1 MNMKNLFYVIRI
13 LLITISTTLLVGCH
27 SKSSNKSSLTGWS
40 SKDKAAG
47 GFSTNKSY
55 KGQQS
60 PPGMVLIEG
69 GSFTMGHIQD
79 DVLFDWNTTPVKQ
92 QVRSFYL
99 DESEVTNSEY
109 LFYLEW
115 MEKVFPPN
123 DENYKDIYLST
134 VPDTLVWRDVLGSN
148 ELLTEN
154 YLRHPSYSDYPVVGV
169 SWIQATRYCKWRSDR
184 VNEKIL
190 MDKGILNPLFEM
202 DSLEVKG
209 QNNFNT
215 DTYLVNPYLLFNG
228 DSTIYKKGLPSNKK
242 RRKGDPKP
250 SKGSFTGRQ
259 VKISDGILAP
269 KFRLP
274 TEAEWEYAAKAIV
287 ENRVYNNIR
296 GRKKY
301 AWDGRYTR
309 NKSKR
314 NNGDQLAN
322 FKQGKGD
329 YSGVPGW
336 SNDGADITNKV
347 KSYNPNAFGLY
358 DMSGNVAEW
367 VADVYRPIIDNDAN
381 DFNYFRGNIF
391 TKKMIGPDGKV
402 VMVDDLSVEY
412 DTLDNG
418 RIIPKALPGS
428 IKFIPI
434 NDRDAYMRN
443 NYEKAYNVDALD
455 GDLGSTKFYA
465 KDEDELDTK
474 PRMYNSPIKPRII
487 GESGLLMQQYD
498 TEKRTTL
505 ISDKT
510 RVYKGGSWK
519 DREYWLDPSQRRYLP
534 EYMATNYIGFR
545 CATDRLGNMTTNRR
559 KPTSN
564 GASFKYKF

>member
-1 MNMKNLFYVIRI
+1 MKNLFNVTRVLVIV
-13 LLITISTTLLVGCH
+13 LATLLFVSCH
-27 SKSSNKSSLTGWS
+27 NRTSRNKSALTGWDA
-40 SKDKAAG
+40 KDKAAA
-47 GFSTNKSY
+47 GFSSNTNFR
-55 KGQQS
+55 GQIS

-69 GSFTMGHIQD
+69 GAFTMGHVQD
-79 DVLFDWNTTPVKQ
+79 DVLFDWNTTPIKQ

-115 MEKVFPPN
+115 MEKVFPPS
-123 DENYKDIYLST
+123 DLNYKDIYLSA

-154 YLRHPSYSDYPVVGV
+154 YLRHPAYADYPVVGV
-169 SWIQATRYCKWRSDR
+169 SWIQATQYCKWRSDR

-190 MDKGILNPLFEM
+190 MDINVLNPLFES

-209 QNNFNT
+209 QNNFTT
-215 DTYLVNPYLLFNG
+215 DSYLENPYLLFNG
-228 DSTIYKKGLPSNKK
+228 DSTIYNKGLPSNTKRKK
-242 RRKGDPKP
+242 GQSRP
-250 SKGSFTGRQ
+250 SRGSFTGRH
-259 VKISDGILAP
+259 VKVADGVLAP

-274 TEAEWEYAAKAIV
+274 TESEWEYAAKAII
-287 ENRVYNNIR
+287 EKREYNNIR

-301 AWDGRYTR
+301 AWDGKYTR
-309 NKSKR
+309 NKNKR
-314 NNGDQLAN
+314 VKGDQLAN

-329 YSGVPGW
+329 YSGIPGW
-336 SNDGADITNKV
+336 SNDGADITNRV
-347 KSYNPNAFGLY
+347 KQYDPNAFGLY

-367 VADVYRPIIDNDAN
+367 VADVYRPIVDNDAN

-391 TKKMIGPDGKV
+391 TKKMIGEDGKV
-402 VMVDDLSVEY
+402 VMVDDASIEY

-418 RIIPKALPGS
+418 KIIPKNLPGS
-428 IKFIPI
+428 IKYVPI
-434 NDRDAYMRN
+434 SDRDAYMRN
-443 NYEKAYNVDALD
+443 NYEKAYNVDSRD
-455 GDLGSTKFYA
+455 GDLASTKLYN
-465 KDEDELDTK
+465 KDEDELETK
-474 PRMYNSPIKPRII
+474 PRMYNSPIKPRVI

-498 TEKRTTL
+498 KEKRTTL
-505 ISDKT
+505 ISDKS

-545 CATDRLGNMTTNRR
+545 CATDRLGTMTPKRR
-559 KPTSN
+559 KPTTT
-564 GASFKYKF
+564 KIRY

>member
-1 MNMKNLFYVIRI
+1 MSMKNLFNVTRVLVIV
-13 LLITISTTLLVGCH
+13 LATLLFVSCH
-27 SKSSNKSSLTGWS
+27 NRTSRNKSALTGWDA
-40 SKDKAAG
+40 KDKAAA
-47 GFSTNKSY
+47 GFSSNTNFR
-55 KGQQS
+55 GQIS

-69 GSFTMGHIQD
+69 GAFTMGHVQD
-79 DVLFDWNTTPVKQ
+79 DVLFDWNTTPIKQ

-115 MEKVFPPN
+115 MEKVFPPS
-123 DENYKDIYLST
+123 DLNYKDIYLSA

-154 YLRHPSYSDYPVVGV
+154 YLRHPAYADYPVVGV
-169 SWIQATRYCKWRSDR
+169 SWIQATQYCKWRSDR

-190 MDKGILNPLFEM
+190 MDINVLNPLFES

-209 QNNFNT
+209 QNNFTT
-215 DTYLVNPYLLFNG
+215 DSYLENPYLLFNG
-228 DSTIYKKGLPSNKK
+228 DSTIYNKGLPSNTKRKK
-242 RRKGDPKP
+242 GQSRP
-250 SKGSFTGRQ
+250 SRGSFTGRH
-259 VKISDGILAP
+259 VKVADGVLAP

-274 TEAEWEYAAKAIV
+274 TESEWEYAAKAII
-287 ENRVYNNIR
+287 EKREYNNIR

-301 AWDGRYTR
+301 AWDGKYTR
-309 NKSKR
+309 NKNKR
-314 NNGDQLAN
+314 VKGDQLAN

-329 YSGVPGW
+329 YSGIPGW
-336 SNDGADITNKV
+336 SNDGADITNRV
-347 KSYNPNAFGLY
+347 KQYDPNAFGLY

-367 VADVYRPIIDNDAN
+367 VADVYRPIVDNDAN

-391 TKKMIGPDGKV
+391 TKKMIGEDGKV
-402 VMVDDLSVEY
+402 VMVDDASIEY

-418 RIIPKALPGS
+418 KIIPKNLPGS
-428 IKFIPI
+428 IKYVPI
-434 NDRDAYMRN
+434 SDRDAYMRN
-443 NYEKAYNVDALD
+443 NYEKAYNVDSRD
-455 GDLGSTKFYA
+455 GDLASTKLYN
-465 KDEDELDTK
+465 KDEDELETK
-474 PRMYNSPIKPRII
+474 PRMYNSPIKPRVI

-498 TEKRTTL
+498 KEKRTTL
-505 ISDKT
+505 ISDKS

-545 CATDRLGNMTTNRR
+545 CATDRLGTMTPKRR
-559 KPTSN
+559 KPTTT
-564 GASFKYKF
+564 KIRY